1 MIKLFICGISGRLGS
16 SIVDEV
22 KKASNISLIGGL
34 VSGREDSSNINIS
47 PQGVQIISDLND
59 LTDAD
64 VVIDCS
70 TSLDLIKIKEKCE
83 LIGAS
88 LIVASTGKGDFREIF
103 NNKSLS
109 IPVLAAPNLS
119 IGVAFLSNLLNYV
132 SEKKLP
138 LKRINIEE
146 THHNEK
152 IDTPS
157 GTALMLKKELIELF
171 NVDEIEIISNRDESS
186 VGTHKINI
194 YLEDEIL
201 SLEHK
206 ALDRKAF
213 ALGALNLIEWIH
225 RKSPGIYSV
234 QDALNN

>member
-1 MIKLFICGISGRLGS
+1 MS
-16 SIVDEV
+16 S
-22 KKASNISLIGGL
+22 
-34 VSGREDSSNINIS
+34 
-47 PQGVQIISDLND
+47 
-59 LTDAD
+59 
-64 VVIDCS
+64 
-70 TSLDLIKIKEKCE
+70 
-83 LIGAS
+83 
-88 LIVASTGKGDFREIF
+88 
-103 NNKSLS
+103 
-109 IPVLAAPNLS
+109 
-119 IGVAFLSNLLNYV
+119 LLNYV
-132 SEKKLP
+132 SEKKLS

-146 THHNEK
+146 THHNKK

-157 GTALMLKKELIELF
+157 GTALMLKKELIGLF

-201 SLEHK
+201 SIEHK

-234 QDALNN
+234 QDVLNN

>member
-34 VSGREDSSNINIS
+34 VSGREDSSTINYS

-103 NNKSLS
+103 NKSLS

-119 IGVAFLSNLLNYV
+119 IGIAFLSNLLNYV
-132 SEKKLP
+132 SEKKLS

-146 THHNEK
+146 THHNKK

>member
-22 KKASNISLIGGL
+22 KKVSNISLIGGL
-34 VSGREDSSNINIS
+34 VSSREDSSNINLS
-47 PQGVQIISDLND
+47 SQGVQIISDLND
-59 LTDAD
+59 LTEAD

-103 NNKSLS
+103 NKSLS

-119 IGVAFLSNLLNYV
+119 IGIAFLSNLLNYV
-132 SEKKLP
+132 SEKKLS

-146 THHNEK
+146 THHNKK

-194 YLEDEIL
+194 CLEDEIL

>member
-1 MIKLFICGISGRLGS
+1 MIKLFVCGISGRLGA

-22 KKASNISLIGGL
+22 KKSSNISLAGGL
-34 VSGREDSSNINIS
+34 VSGRDNSSNINVS
-47 PQGVQIISDLND
+47 LQGVQIISDLND

-103 NNKSLS
+103 NKSLS

-119 IGVAFLSNLLNYV
+119 IGIAFLSNLLNYV
-132 SEKKLP
+132 SEKKLS

-146 THHNEK
+146 THHNKK

>member
-16 SIVDEV
+16 SIIDEV

-34 VSGREDSSNINIS
+34 VSGRKDSSNINLS
-47 PQGVQIISDLND
+47 LQGVQTISDLND

-103 NNKSLS
+103 NKSLS

-119 IGVAFLSNLLNYV
+119 IGIAFLSNLLNYV
-132 SEKKLP
+132 SEKKLS

-146 THHNEK
+146 THHNKK

-157 GTALMLKKELIELF
+157 GTALMLKKELKELF
-171 NVDEIEIISNRDESS
+171 KVQDIEIISNRDESS
-186 VGTHKINI
+186 IGTHKINL
-194 YLEDEIL
+194 YLENEIL

-206 ALDRKAF
+206 ALDRNVFAF
-213 ALGALNLIEWIH
+213 GAVKLIEWIQF
-225 RKSPGIYSV
+225 KTPGFYSLH
-234 QDALNN
+234 DAVNN

>member
-1 MIKLFICGISGRLGS
+1 M
-16 SIVDEV
+16 
-22 KKASNISLIGGL
+22 
-34 VSGREDSSNINIS
+34 
-47 PQGVQIISDLND
+47 
-59 LTDAD
+59 
-64 VVIDCS
+64 
-70 TSLDLIKIKEKCE
+70 
-83 LIGAS
+83 
-88 LIVASTGKGDFREIF
+88 
-103 NNKSLS
+103 
-109 IPVLAAPNLS
+109 
-119 IGVAFLSNLLNYV
+119 SNLLNYV
-132 SEKKLP
+132 SEKKLS

-146 THHNEK
+146 THHNKK

-157 GTALMLKKELIELF
+157 GTALMLKKELIELL

-225 RKSPGIYSV
+225 LKSPGIYSV

>member
-1 MIKLFICGISGRLGS
+1 MIKLFVCGISGRLGA

-22 KKASNISLIGGL
+22 KKSSNISLAGGL
-34 VSGREDSSNINIS
+34 VSGRDNSSNINVS
-47 PQGVQIISDLND
+47 LQGVQIISDLND

-103 NNKSLS
+103 NKSLS

-119 IGVAFLSNLLNYV
+119 IGIAFLSNLLNYV
-132 SEKKLP
+132 SEKKLS

-146 THHNEK
+146 THHNKK

-157 GTALMLKKELIELF
+157 GTALMLKKELIELL

-213 ALGALNLIEWIH
+213 ALGALNLIKWIH
-225 RKSPGIYSV
+225 SKSPGIYSV

>member
-34 VSGREDSSNINIS
+34 ISGREDSSNINIS

-103 NNKSLS
+103 NKSLS

-119 IGVAFLSNLLNYV
+119 IGIAFLSNLLNYV
-132 SEKKLP
+132 SEKKLS

-146 THHNEK
+146 THHNKK

-194 YLEDEIL
+194 CLEDEIL

>member
-16 SIVDEV
+16 SIIDEV

-34 VSGREDSSNINIS
+34 VSGRKDSSNINLS
-47 PQGVQIISDLND
+47 LQGVQTISDLND

-103 NNKSLS
+103 NKSLS

-119 IGVAFLSNLLNYV
+119 IGIAFLSNLLNYV
-132 SEKKLP
+132 SEKKLS

-146 THHNEK
+146 THHNKK

-157 GTALMLKKELIELF
+157 GTALMLKKELIELL

-206 ALDRKAF
+206 ALHRKTF

>member
-1 MIKLFICGISGRLGS
+1 MIKLFVCGISGRLGA

-22 KKASNISLIGGL
+22 KKSSNISLAGGL
-34 VSGREDSSNINIS
+34 VSGRDNSSNINVS
-47 PQGVQIISDLND
+47 LQGVQIISDLND

-103 NNKSLS
+103 NKSLS

-119 IGVAFLSNLLNYV
+119 IGIAFLSNLLNYV
-132 SEKKLP
+132 SEKKLS

-146 THHNEK
+146 THHNKK

-157 GTALMLKKELIELF
+157 GTALMLKKELIELL

>member
-1 MIKLFICGISGRLGS
+1 M
-16 SIVDEV
+16 
-22 KKASNISLIGGL
+22 
-34 VSGREDSSNINIS
+34 
-47 PQGVQIISDLND
+47 
-59 LTDAD
+59 
-64 VVIDCS
+64 
-70 TSLDLIKIKEKCE
+70 
-83 LIGAS
+83 

-119 IGVAFLSNLLNYV
+119 IGIAFLSNLLNYV
-132 SEKKLP
+132 SEKKLS

-146 THHNEK
+146 THHNKK

-213 ALGALNLIEWIH
+213 ALGALNFIEWIH
-225 RKSPGIYSV
+225 DKSPGIYSV

>member
-1 MIKLFICGISGRLGS
+1 
-16 SIVDEV
+16 
-22 KKASNISLIGGL
+22 LIGGL
-34 VSGREDSSNINIS
+34 VSGREDSSTINFS

-103 NNKSLS
+103 NKSLS

-119 IGVAFLSNLLNYV
+119 IGIAFLSNLLNYV
-132 SEKKLP
+132 SEKKLS

-146 THHNEK
+146 THHNKK

-157 GTALMLKKELIELF
+157 GTALMLKKELKELF

>member
-1 MIKLFICGISGRLGS
+1 MIKLFVCGISGRLGA

-22 KKASNISLIGGL
+22 KKSSNISLAGGL
-34 VSGREDSSNINIS
+34 VSGRDNSSNINVS
-47 PQGVQIISDLND
+47 LQGVQIISDLND

-103 NNKSLS
+103 NKSLS

-119 IGVAFLSNLLNYV
+119 IGIAFLSNLLNYV
-132 SEKKLP
+132 SEKKLS

-146 THHNEK
+146 THHNKK

-194 YLEDEIL
+194 CLEDEIL

>member
-1 MIKLFICGISGRLGS
+1 M
-16 SIVDEV
+16 
-22 KKASNISLIGGL
+22 
-34 VSGREDSSNINIS
+34 
-47 PQGVQIISDLND
+47 
-59 LTDAD
+59 
-64 VVIDCS
+64 
-70 TSLDLIKIKEKCE
+70 
-83 LIGAS
+83 
-88 LIVASTGKGDFREIF
+88 
-103 NNKSLS
+103 
-109 IPVLAAPNLS
+109 
-119 IGVAFLSNLLNYV
+119 SNLLNYV
-132 SEKKLP
+132 SEKKLS

-146 THHNEK
+146 THHNKK

-157 GTALMLKKELIELF
+157 GTALMLKKELIELL

-194 YLEDEIL
+194 CLEDEIL